1 MKYPLSSV
9 MCAANS
15 LGDNSGLSNATLTV
29 LSISLSGILFQNLLL
44 FLSLGASLL
53 LKREKEVSSG
63 IKYQIN

>member
-44 FLSLGASLL
+44 FLSLGARPSKPFSWYLPYHL
-53 LKREKEVSSG
+53 
-63 IKYQIN
+63 